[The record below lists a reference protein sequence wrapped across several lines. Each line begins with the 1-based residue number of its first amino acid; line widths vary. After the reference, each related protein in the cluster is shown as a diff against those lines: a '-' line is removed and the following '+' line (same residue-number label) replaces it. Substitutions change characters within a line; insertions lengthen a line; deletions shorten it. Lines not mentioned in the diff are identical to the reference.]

1 MRKFSR
7 PEKLRASSQGES
19 AIYSNLSKA
28 ALLSAQRCSNLVAE
42 FLSVHMGCE
51 LDRVRGTR
59 LDGRRWL
66 LLHAAVVV

>member
-7 PEKLRASSQGES
+7 SEKLRASSQRES

-28 ALLSAQRCSNLVAE
+28 ALLSAQCCRDLVAE
-42 FLSVHMGCE
+42 FLSVQMGCE
-51 LDRVRGTR
+51 LNRVRSTR
-59 LDGRRWL
+59 LDGGRWL